1 MENEQEFDP
10 VIDALQERI
19 DVLMK
24 ITEGNMRM
32 GMINIMDQIR
42 FEHIDKLEEA
52 ISLWEN
58 R

>member
-1 MENEQEFDP
+1 MENEKEFDP

-19 DVLMK
+19 DALMK
-24 ITEGNMRM
+24 LTEANMRM

-42 FEHIDKLEEA
+42 FEHIDKLEKA

>member
-1 MENEQEFDP
+1 MENEKEFDP

-19 DVLMK
+19 DALMK
-24 ITEGNMRM
+24 LTESNMRM

>member
-1 MENEQEFDP
+1 MENEKEFDP
-10 VIDALQERI
+10 VIDALQQRI
-19 DVLMK
+19 DALMK
-24 ITEGNMRM
+24 LTEANMRM

>member
-1 MENEQEFDP
+1 MENEKEFDP

-24 ITEGNMRM
+24 LIDGNMRM

-42 FEHIDKLEEA
+42 FEHIDKLQEA

>member
-1 MENEQEFDP
+1 MENEKEFDP

-19 DVLMK
+19 DALMK
-24 ITEGNMRM
+24 LTEGNMRM

>member
-1 MENEQEFDP
+1 MENEKEFDP

-19 DVLMK
+19 DALMK
-24 ITEGNMRM
+24 LTEGNMRM

-58 R
+58 K

>member
-1 MENEQEFDP
+1 MENEKEFDP

-19 DVLMK
+19 DALMK

>member
-1 MENEQEFDP
+1 MENEKEFDP

-19 DVLMK
+19 DALMK
-24 ITEGNMRM
+24 ITEGNMRL

>member
-1 MENEQEFDP
+1 MENEKEFDP